1 VSVDAVRGVAI
12 HLPIS
17 IPTGGADAN
26 RAYAIGMAR
35 AFGGALLFSLPI
47 LMTMETWSLG
57 FSMDRLRLALLM
69 VSLLPL
75 LVGLAYYSGFEDTMH
90 LRDAVLDAFAAIAV
104 TTVMAAIFLL
114 LFGALDT
121 DTQPSEWVGKIALQA
136 VPGSI
141 GALVAQSQ
149 FGSNETEQRRRRE
162 SGELGEY
169 FFMCAGALFLAANIA
184 PTEEVVLIAQMMTPW
199 QSLALA
205 VLALILMHLFVYGAG
220 FRGQHEPPSD
230 RSSLAIF
237 VKFSLNGYLLAL
249 GISAYLCW
257 LFGRLDGLALAE
269 SVQATIV
276 LGLPAAIGAASARL
290 VL

>member
-104 TTVMAAIFLL
+104 TTVMAAIFLFL
-114 LFGALDT
+114 TIYGALEI
-121 DTQPSEWVGKIALQA
+121 P
-136 VPGSI
+136 
-141 GALVAQSQ
+141 
-149 FGSNETEQRRRRE
+149 
-162 SGELGEY
+162 LGEW
-169 FFMCAGALFLAANIA
+169 GAF
-184 PTEEVVLIAQMMTPW
+184 
-199 QSLALA
+199 A
-205 VLALILMHLFVYGAG
+205 VLAGLF
-220 FRGQHEPPSD
+220 
-230 RSSLAIF
+230 
-237 VKFSLNGYLLAL
+237 
-249 GISAYLCW
+249 
-257 LFGRLDGLALAE
+257 
-269 SVQATIV
+269 IV
-276 LGLPAAIGAASARL
+276 LGAFMWGKRSKDY
-290 VL
+290 